1 MVTLL
6 TRMFDCSTRQH
17 ESRAG
22 ISELFDGTVIAQVT
36 ACWSATSSSITVY
49 QLKERVTQM
58 NIEHLAIR
66 VRAEF
71 QEMPGLRLTVR
82 QAERLW
88 GLAPDVCAQVVD
100 VLVSRAIL
108 KRHGDTFSLVK

>member
-1 MVTLL
+1 
-6 TRMFDCSTRQH
+6 
-17 ESRAG
+17 
-22 ISELFDGTVIAQVT
+22 
-36 ACWSATSSSITVY
+36 
-49 QLKERVTQM
+49 M

-108 KRHGDTFSLVK
+108 KRHGDTFSLQGNGDGDIFLADPFFRNPT

>member
-1 MVTLL
+1 LREFL
-6 TRMFDCSTRQH
+6 GLFG
-17 ESRAG
+17 G
-22 ISELFDGTVIAQVT
+22 IVIAQ
-36 ACWSATSSSITVY
+36 SRRLGLPRSRQINRQSIE
-49 QLKERVTQM
+49 ERVTQM

-88 GLAPDVCAQVVD
+88 GLDPDVCAQVVD

-108 KRHGDTFSLVK
+108 KRHGDTFSLAK

>member
-1 MVTLL
+1 V
-6 TRMFDCSTRQH
+6 FDCSTR
-17 ESRAG
+17 EPELPAG
-22 ISELFDGTVIAQVT
+22 ISQVFDGMVIAQSRRVGLPR
-36 ACWSATSSSITVY
+36 SRHSTVDK
-49 QLKERVTQM
+49 LKERVTQM

-108 KRHGDTFSLVK
+108 KRHGDTFSLAK

>member
-1 MVTLL
+1 
-6 TRMFDCSTRQH
+6 MFNCSTRQP
-17 ESRAG
+17 ESLAR
-22 ISELFDGTVIAQVT
+22 ISQVFGGMVIAQSRRVGLPR
-36 ACWSATSSSITVY
+36 SRQLTVN
-49 QLKERVTQM
+49 QLKEPVTQM

-108 KRHGDTFSLVK
+108 KRHGDTFSLAN

>member
-1 MVTLL
+1 MLCLPT
-6 TRMFDCSTRQH
+6 
-17 ESRAG
+17 
-22 ISELFDGTVIAQVT
+22 I
-36 ACWSATSSSITVY
+36 SSITVIP
-49 QLKERVTQM
+49 LKERVTQM
-58 NIEHLAIR
+58 NIELLAIR

-71 QEMPGLRLTVR
+71 QEMPGLHLTVR

-108 KRHGDTFSLVK
+108 KRHGDTVSLAN

>member
-1 MVTLL
+1 VTGFL
-6 TRMFDCSTRQH
+6 
-17 ESRAG
+17 G
-22 ISELFDGTVIAQVT
+22 LFDGTVIAESRRVGPPRSLQ
-36 ACWSATSSSITVY
+36 S
-49 QLKERVTQM
+49 QLKESLTQRY
-58 NIEHLAIR
+58 IEHLAFR

-88 GLAPDVCAQVVD
+88 GLAPEVCAQVVD

-108 KRHGDTFSLVK
+108 KRHGDTFSLAN

>member
-1 MVTLL
+1 MA
-6 TRMFDCSTRQH
+6 CS
-17 ESRAG
+17 
-22 ISELFDGTVIAQVT
+22 IAQHTNQNRSPEFLGFST
-36 ACWSATSSSITVY
+36 ARPLLSQGALVGYDSSITAVNRR
-49 QLKERVTQM
+49 KPVTQM
-58 NIEHLAIR
+58 NIEHLVIR

-71 QEMPGLRLTVR
+71 QEMPGLSLTVR

-108 KRHGDTFSLVK
+108 KRRGDTFSLAK